1 MWCSDQLKDIVRD
14 KYVQWQWLWKWYW
27 YIWLDFVLLEKM
39 WTLLLFSSINI
50 TWFNEIFAPASFFTS
65 IDMLSFRF
73 ILKSL
78 QPVWSSMKISVLLPK
93 IRWCWQYLGGKYW
106 WFWGSMGDLLWTQ
119 ISQFCKIWFRTLQSP
134 SHHVSFPHLTSFS
147 AQMKPKKII

>member
-1 MWCSDQLKDIVRD
+1 MQWPVKRQCQRQICTMAVALKMILIHLVRFCPLR
-14 KYVQWQWLWKWYW
+14 K
-27 YIWLDFVLLEKM
+27 KM
-39 WTLLLFSSINI
+39 WAMLLSSSINI

-119 ISQFCKIWFRTLQSP
+119 ISQFCKIWFQTLQSP
-134 SHHVSFPHLTSFS
+134 IHHFSFPHLTSFS
-147 AQMKPKKII
+147 AQMKPEKII